1 MILRMKVS
9 PKKFEVFLF
18 IQEVPEKWQAKNS
31 SNLTLVAWEGLIGLV
46 FTEKITNHSTLIVLV
61 DHLINFYT
69 INYQCNHF
77 SKFQDSTYQ

>member
-1 MILRMKVS
+1 MILGMNVS

-18 IQEVPEKWQAKNS
+18 MQEVPEKWQASNS

-46 FTEKITNHSTLIVLV
+46 FTDKATNHSTLMVLV

-69 INYQCNHF
+69 INYQSNHF
-77 SKFQDSTYQ
+77 SKFQNSTYQ